1 MAEGTAWNVYD
12 ALKMASKEIYGK
24 VLTELGKEN
33 DKIVGVTANLA
44 KSTNIGNFGE
54 AFPERLF
61 NVGIAE
67 QNMMGVAA
75 GLAKTGLIPFAST
88 FAIFACL
95 RGGEQVRSDIA
106 YQNLPV
112 KIIATH
118 GGLSFG
124 ASGSTHHCTEDIAIM
139 RSMANMTVVV
149 PADGFETAKAV
160 RACVN
165 IPGPF
170 YMRVGRGFEP
180 PLHEDEN
187 FDFEIG
193 KAINL
198 HEGKDIT
205 VIACGVCVLQA
216 LDAAKVL
223 EKESGISVRVL
234 DMHTLKPIDEEA
246 IMKAVLDT
254 RRILTVE
261 EHNTIGGLGDAVA
274 SVIAQSGKGCA
285 FTKLGIPDEYSVIGP
300 PEDLYAR
307 YKIDATGIEETVKA
321 LLGKEIEA
329 DEDWS
334 DED

>member
-1 MAEGTAWNVYD
+1 MAEGTSWSVYD
-12 ALKMASKEIYGK
+12 ANKMASREIYGR
-24 VLTELGKEN
+24 VLAELSEK
-33 DKIVGVTANLA
+33 DPRIVGVTADLA
-44 KSTNIGNFGE
+44 KSTNI
-54 AFPERLF
+54 AFLGDKFPDRLF

-67 QNMMGVAA
+67 QNLFGVAA

-95 RGGEQVRSDIA
+95 RGGEQIRTDCA
-106 YQNLPV
+106 YQKLPV
-112 KIIATH
+112 KVIATH

-124 ASGSTHHCTEDIAIM
+124 TAGTTHHCIEDIAVM
-139 RSMANMTVVV
+139 RAIPNMTVVI

-160 RACVN
+160 RACVD

-180 PLHEDEN
+180 PMHDNEN
-187 FDFEIG
+187 FDFQIG
-193 KAINL
+193 KAMQL
-198 HEGKDIT
+198 HEGSDLTII
-205 VIACGVCVLQA
+205 VCGTPTLQA
-216 LDAAKVL
+216 LEAAKEL
-223 EKESGISVRVL
+223 KRDGITVRVL
-234 DMHTLKPIDEEA
+234 NMHTIKPIDKEA

-254 RRILTVE
+254 RRILTIE
-261 EHNTIGGLGDAVA
+261 EHNIMGGLGDAVA
-274 SVIAQSGKGCA
+274 SAIAESGKGCA
-285 FTKLGIPDEYSVIGP
+285 FTKLGIPEEFSVIGY

-307 YKIDATGIEETVKA
+307 YKLDSSGIVETVKE

>member
-1 MAEGTAWNVYD
+1 MAEGTTWTTYD
-12 ALKMASKEIYGK
+12 ANKMASKEIYGR
-24 VLTELGKEN
+24 VLSELGEK
-33 DKIVGVTANLA
+33 DKRIVGVTADLA
-44 KSTNIGNFGE
+44 KSTNIGIFGDK
-54 AFPERLF
+54 FPDRIF

-67 QNMMGVAA
+67 QNLFGVAA

-95 RGGEQVRSDIA
+95 RGGEQVRTDIA
-106 YQNLPV
+106 YQKLPV

-124 ASGSTHHCTEDIAIM
+124 PAGTTHHCIEDFAVMRAIP
-139 RSMANMTVVV
+139 NMTVVI

-160 RACVN
+160 KEC
-165 IPGPF
+165 IDIDGPF

-180 PLHEDEN
+180 PMHDDEN
-187 FDFEIG
+187 FEFKIG
-193 KAINL
+193 KAMQL
-198 HEGKDIT
+198 HEGSDLTII
-205 VIACGVCVLQA
+205 VCGTPTLQA
-216 LDAAKVL
+216 LEAARDL
-223 EKESGISVRVL
+223 EREGISVRVIN
-234 DMHTLKPIDEEA
+234 MHTLKPIDKDA

-261 EHNTIGGLGDAVA
+261 EHNIVGGLGDGVA
-274 SVIAQSGKGCA
+274 AVIAESGKGCA
-285 FTKLGIPDEYSVIGP
+285 FTKLGVPDEYGVIGY

-307 YKIDATGIEETVKA
+307 YKLDASGIADTVKE
-321 LLGKEIEA
+321 LLGKEMEA